1 MNKNIEMTTPRYQ
14 QIAIDIASKI
24 VSGHYQ
30 EGDKIYARSAL
41 SSQYSVS
48 SETARRAISILSD
61 IGIVETLRG
70 SGVVI
75 KSQEKAIKF
84 VKQYDNI
91 KTVNDLK
98 NEVLS
103 SIERQAKENN
113 YLKERVNEL
122 VDRIDRFKAIDP
134 FAPFKIT
141 INSSCS
147 FIGKTIAETNFWH
160 NTIATIVAIGR
171 DGSLMISP
179 GPYAVFKEG
188 DIIYFVGDENS
199 LERVNC
205 YLYP

>member
-134 FAPFKIT
+134 FAPFKAT
-141 INSSCS
+141 INSSCP

-171 DGSLMISP
+171 GGSLMISP